1 MLIINAEVPAGLTI
15 KEAIVSAL
23 EFAERN
29 KCMVRV
35 EINDIP
41 MLIANAQAFGTTFDK
56 RVETFLAQYQFEL
69 KNKFKE
75 EESA

>member
-1 MLIINAEVPAGLTI
+1 MIIINAEIPAGLTI

-29 KCMVRV
+29 HCMIKV

-56 RVETFLAQYQFEL
+56 RVETFLVQYEFEF
-69 KNKFKE
+69 KNKNGKE
-75 EESA
+75 